1 MLTSQIWQ
9 KGGFSMWC
17 KQCNIETNAS
27 VCPVC
32 GDATVEDLP
41 VEVYWCERCHT
52 PIINTAVQADKG
64 SCPVCGGKT
73 KYLAADL
80 RPVFPEERLLVELLL
95 NKEPNSLRE
104 ESVWANN
111 NRYYIN
117 GKAISMPNSIYE
129 TADVDSIIKK
139 LNECSSNNGYDV
151 FDRHIETFI
160 LANRSRLE
168 YLKDEAFQ
176 FIKKSSSKFPEENIV
191 VSFSGGK
198 DSTVSADL
206 AVKALSDPC
215 LVHIYGDT
223 TLEFPS
229 TAEYAERFRASHPN
243 AIFQIAKNDEQDF
256 YDVCEDIGP
265 PARMMRWCCSMF
277 KTGPITRVINS
288 MYGSQQILT
297 FYGIRKAESVSR
309 SKYNRIE
316 DSAEAVK
323 IKQQTVASPIFFWK
337 DIDIWL
343 YILSEKIDFNDA
355 YRLGYDRVGCWCC
368 PNNNQRAQFLSRI
381 YMPDRSKKW
390 RTFLVNFAAKIGK
403 PDPEVY
409 VDSGKWKARQGGNG
423 LPSANDVKIRFTNCT
438 AEDHAKIYRLNR
450 PFDEELIGMFVPFG
464 RIAPELGRKLLHE
477 VIVLDS
483 RSNVPIISLQPFT
496 QDGYDYS
503 VKVRTMNVADHD
515 DIQRMVGYQ
524 IRKFNA
530 CRKCLKCESICKAGA
545 ISINSFGYNI
555 DPQKCVHCK
564 ACITAKY
571 LDGGCMMDRYL
582 RTK

>member
-1 MLTSQIWQ
+1 
-9 KGGFSMWC
+9 MWC
-17 KQCNIETNAS
+17 KQCNIETNADI
-27 VCPVC
+27 CPVC
-32 GDATVEDLP
+32 GGTTVEDLP
-41 VEVYWCERCHT
+41 VEVYWCDSCKI
-52 PIINTAVQADKG
+52 PIINTIIQADKG
-64 SCPVCGGKT
+64 CCPVCGGKT
-73 KYLAADL
+73 EYLSADL

-95 NKEPNSLRE
+95 EKEPNSLVN
-104 ESVWANN
+104 ESLWASN

-117 GKAISMPNSIYE
+117 GKSIAMPNSKYE
-129 TADVDSIIKK
+129 CANINSIIEK
-139 LNECSSNNGYDV
+139 LHSFSAANSYDG
-151 FDRHIETFI
+151 FNKYIQLFT

-176 FIKKSSSKFPEENIV
+176 FIKKAASKFPAENIV

-206 AVKALSDPC
+206 AVKALSDPSI
-215 LVHIYGDT
+215 VHIYGDT

-229 TAEYAERFRASHPN
+229 TTEYAERFRKNHPN

-288 MYGSQQILT
+288 LYDSQQILT

-316 DSAEAVK
+316 DSADAVK

-381 YMPDRSKKW
+381 YMPEKSTKW
-390 RTFLVNFAAKIGK
+390 RDFLISFAAKIGK

-409 VDSGKWKARQGGNG
+409 VDEGKWKAR
-423 LPSANDVKIRFTNCT
+423 K
-438 AEDHAKIYRLNR
+438 AEMD
-450 PFDEELIGMFVPFG
+450 F
-464 RIAPELGRKLLHE
+464 
-477 VIVLDS
+477 
-483 RSNVPIISLQPFT
+483 LQLA
-496 QDGYDYS
+496 
-503 VKVRTMNVADHD
+503 ML
-515 DIQRMVGYQ
+515 
-524 IRKFNA
+524 KFA
-530 CRKCLKCESICKAGA
+530 
-545 ISINSFGYNI
+545 
-555 DPQKCVHCK
+555 
-564 ACITAKY
+564 
-571 LDGGCMMDRYL
+571 L
-582 RTK
+582 RTAQPRNTLRYIA